1 MELEVKREKL
11 VLRVGKAKYEWHIE
25 PRYWRNPFI
34 YIGIL
39 IVLPVLMYFVY
50 PTLLPTIIDA
60 NLLAAIAIPL
70 GWMTI
75 GTGRMNFGPQ
85 FYIGAGGYAA
95 ALCSI
100 HLGWPPIITL
110 LAALVAG
117 LIFGLLMSPLSII
130 AGGLYYTLLT
140 LLFPLV
146 FLEITFIYTDI
157 FKGDTGLFGVAPII
171 SGGSFSTNQLMICMM
186 SLFMMLLYMFIVD
199 KIMRS
204 KFSASMASINDD
216 EEVAEAMGVNVKKI
230 KIISFAIPAV
240 MIAVIGWFYA
250 HYYGTFSGI
259 TYLPLTFML
268 KVLMVNMIGG
278 RVQIYGNVVGG
289 YFIAFLELILQSV
302 LGDISPVIFY
312 IVLLILLLT
321 LSEGL
326 FGIYRKRRYREYLP
340 TLHVRR

>member
-11 VLRVGKAKYEWHIE
+11 VLRVGTQKFEWHIE

-34 YIGIL
+34 YLGIL
-39 IVLPVLMYFVY
+39 LLLPIASYFFFPTML
-50 PTLLPTIIDA
+50 PTLIDA

-70 GWMTI
+70 GWMTV

-85 FYIGAGGYAA
+85 FFIGAGGYAA

-100 HLGWPPIITL
+100 HLGWPPAVTIL
-110 LAALVAG
+110 VAVVAG
-117 LIFGLLMSPLSII
+117 LIFGFLMSPLSII

-140 LLFPLV
+140 LLFPLIFFEV
-146 FLEITFIYTDI
+146 TLIYTDI
-157 FKGDTGLFGVAPII
+157 FKGDTGLFGVAPMIEV
-171 SGGSFSTNQLMICMM
+171 GSFGLNQLMIG
-186 SLFMMLLYMFIVD
+186 LLAFLVMVIYMFIVD
-199 KIMRS
+199 KVFRS
-204 KFSASMASINDD
+204 KFAVSMSAINDD

-230 KIISFAIPAV
+230 KVISFVIPAV
-240 MIAVIGWFYA
+240 MLAVLGWFYA

-268 KVLMVNMIGG
+268 KIFMVNMIGG

-289 YFIAFLELILQSV
+289 YFIAFLELALSWVVGDLSSV
-302 LGDISPVIFY
+302 LFPII
-312 IVLLILLLT
+312 LLVLLLT
-321 LSEGL
+321 LPEGL
-326 FGIYRKRRYREYLP
+326 LGLYRKRRYREYLP

>member
-1 MELEVKREKL
+1 MELEVKREKI
-11 VLRVGKAKYEWHIE
+11 VLRAGTQKFEWHIE

-39 IVLPVLMYFVY
+39 IVLPIIAYFLY

-70 GWMTI
+70 GWMTV

-100 HLGWPPIITL
+100 HLGWPPGVTL
-110 LAALVAG
+110 LVALVTC
-117 LIFGLLMSPLSII
+117 LIFGLIMSPLSII

-146 FLEITFIYTDI
+146 FLEVTFIYTDI
-157 FKGDTGLFGVAPII
+157 FKGDTGLFGIAPMI
-171 SGGSFSTNQLMICMM
+171 SGGSFSTNQLMVCLM
-186 SLFMMLLYMFIVD
+186 SLFLMLVYMFIVD

-204 KFSASMASINDD
+204 KFSASMAAINDD

-230 KIISFAIPAV
+230 KIISFTIPAV
-240 MIAVIGWFYA
+240 MIGVLGWFYA

-259 TYLPLTFML
+259 MFLPLTFML
-268 KVLMVNMIGG
+268 KVLMVSMIGG
-278 RVQIYGNVVGG
+278 RIQIYGCVVGG
-289 YFIAFLELILQSV
+289 YFIAGLELFLLSV
-302 LGDISPVIFY
+302 MGDLSPVLFPI
-312 IVLLILLLT
+312 ILLILLLS

-326 FGIYRKRRYREYLP
+326 FGLYRKRRYREYLP